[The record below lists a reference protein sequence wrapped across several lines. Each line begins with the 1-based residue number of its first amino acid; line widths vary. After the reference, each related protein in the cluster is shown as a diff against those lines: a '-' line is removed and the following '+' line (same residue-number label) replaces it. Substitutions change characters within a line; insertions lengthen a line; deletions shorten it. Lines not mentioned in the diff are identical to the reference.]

1 MILSKDLRSTE
12 RSLRT
17 IVREMKQQRKS
28 FPAFKIM
35 RTVSRGKEIYCK
47 VEYRRGKRK
56 RTIID
61 YGGREFFDILKGLV
75 IDAKCELAEEDTK
88 LIADLKKKYRDI
100 SAQEVIS
107 LMQEKYPRLDRH
119 DIMIAV
125 SELEDEALKP
135 TEWALSDYVQ
145 SDYLPEEKIHTT
157 SRGLKVRSK
166 SELIICE
173 IFYRYG
179 IEFRYE
185 EVMYINGR
193 RLEPDFTI
201 RRRSDGKIFYWEHCG
216 MMDKPRYRKRY
227 FEKRE
232 LYEFCDI
239 VPWDNMIFT
248 YDKDGSI
255 DSNYIEAIVKTVL
268 LA

>member
-1 MILSKDLRSTE
+1 
-12 RSLRT
+12 
-17 IVREMKQQRKS
+17 
-28 FPAFKIM
+28 M

-47 VEYRRGKRK
+47 VEYRKGKRK
-56 RTIID
+56 RTLITH
-61 YGGREFFDILKGLV
+61 GGEEYFDILKGIA
-75 IDAKCELAEEDTK
+75 IDTKRELAEEDAK
-88 LIADLKKKYRDI
+88 LIADLKKSYKDV

-107 LMQEKYPRLDRH
+107 LMQEKYPRLDRQ

-125 SELEDEALKP
+125 SELEDADKEP
-135 TEWALSDYVQ
+135 SQWALTKYIQ
-145 SDYLPEEKIHTT
+145 SDYKPEEKIHTT

-173 IFYRYG
+173 IFYKYG

-185 EVMYINGR
+185 EVIYINGK
-193 RLEPDFTI
+193 RLEPDFII

-216 MMDKPRYRKRY
+216 MMELPKYRKRY
-227 FEKRE
+227 YEKRD

-255 DSNYIEAIVKTVL
+255 DSEYIEAIVKTVL
-268 LA
+268 AV

>member
-12 RSLRT
+12 RALRNM
-17 IVREMKQQRKS
+17 VHELKAQRKF
-28 FPAFKIM
+28 FPASKIM
-35 RTVSRGKEIYCK
+35 RTTSRGKVIYCK

-56 RTIID
+56 RTLIEH
-61 YGGREFFDILKGLV
+61 GGKEFFDILKGIA
-75 IDAKCELAEEDTK
+75 IDTKRELAEEDAK
-88 LIADLKKKYRDI
+88 LIEDLKKRYRDV
-100 SAQEVIS
+100 SAPEVIS

-125 SELEDEALKP
+125 SELEDERK
-135 TEWALSDYVQ
+135 ESSQWVLSDYVQ
-145 SDYLPEEKIHTT
+145 SDYMPDEKIHTT
-157 SRGLKVRSK
+157 SRNLKVRSK

-173 IFYRYG
+173 IFYKYG

-193 RLEPDFTI
+193 RLVPDFTI

-216 MMDKPRYRKRY
+216 MMEKPKYRKRY
-227 FEKRE
+227 FDKRD

-239 VPWDNMIFT
+239 VPWDNLIFT
-248 YDKDGSI
+248 YDMDGSI